1 MTDGRWI
8 DIAEGVYARRYAELD
23 LTIGL
28 VLGSARCLV
37 VDTRGDVGQGAELVA
52 AVREITSLP
61 WSVVYTHAHFDH
73 CFGTTPFLP
82 CDVWAHP
89 GCVDELATY
98 GEQARTKRAASY
110 RAEGKPAIAEDLE
123 RTTIEQPDRLFT
135 TAAVLD
141 LGGRRV
147 VLRHAGKAHTD
158 HDVLVHVPDAGVV
171 FAGDVVENAPAGFSA
186 DSFGV
191 DNHLGSWPGVLA
203 AIEAL
208 GVRTV
213 VPGHGEPVDVAFV
226 TAQREKLTALVGLH
240 SQVYADGLS
249 EEDAVARSPYPADV
263 TRAALGVPAA
273 G

>member
-8 DIAEGVYARRYAELD
+8 DLAEGVYSRRYPELD

-28 VLGSARCLV
+28 VVGSSGCLV
-37 VDTRGDVGQGAELVA
+37 VDTRGDVGQGTELAA
-52 AVREITSLP
+52 AVRELTSLP
-61 WSVVYTHAHFDH
+61 WTVVYTHAHFDH

-82 CDVWAHP
+82 CDVWAHEA
-89 GCVDELATY
+89 CVAELTTY
-98 GEQARTKRAASY
+98 GEQARGKRAASY
-110 RAEGKPAIAEDLE
+110 RAEGKTTIADDLD
-123 RTTIEQPDRLFT
+123 RTTIELPGKVFADET
-135 TAAVLD
+135 VLD

-147 VLRHAGKAHTD
+147 VLRHVGKAHTD

-186 DSFGV
+186 ESFGV
-191 DNHLGSWPGVLA
+191 GNDLGSWPGVLA
-203 AIEAL
+203 AIEAM
-208 GVRTV
+208 GAQTV

-226 TAQREKLTALVGLH
+226 TDQREKLTELAELH
-240 SQVYADGLS
+240 ARVRTKELT
-249 EEDAVARSPYPADV
+249 EEDAVARSRYPEDV